1 MAVSDI
7 APRNM
12 RGGRCMGDV
21 MGAFKR
27 ASEAQRAFHQWNCP
41 KVLGRKQRGKIAVSH
56 NACSTTYLKGGKS
69 YVNP

>member
-1 MAVSDI
+1 MSISDI

-27 ASEAQRAFHQWNCP
+27 ASEAQRAFHQWVKP
-41 KVLGRKQRGKIAVSH
+41 VVGRKHRDTRSALCGSMQTSWPKNS
-56 NACSTTYLKGGKS
+56 K
-69 YVNP
+69 